1 MCMANVVFVVLV
13 LVRAVWWWWFQGDI
27 FLEPHVFAAE
37 VLNDHDPLLPQAG
50 AANRGHQTP
59 PGALVLRDAGAA
71 SGTGSAR
78 PSMGVAASTVAP
90 VGAAALFEGSAA
102 YLQGSQGGS
111 RRRAQPGGAKKRR
124 TSSRLPGEVDDFLP
138 EQNAAKLVKLE
149 PQDTEE
155 DPNPKDEQVIFLSL
169 RSEIAADIKS
179 CSANLEDKF
188 YKRNSKKFN
197 EFEKKG
203 CDPKDLPFQPEDLKQ
218 QVVDCIKDVVGLER
232 GKSYYMTAYFLR
244 HHQHHH
250 HEQQQQH

>member
-1 MCMANVVFVVLV
+1 MSNLFVVLV

-37 VLNDHDPLLPQAG
+37 VINDHDPLHPQAG
-50 AANRGHQTP
+50 AANRMHQAP
-59 PGALVLRDAGAA
+59 PRALVLRDAGAA

-78 PSMGVAASTVAP
+78 PSRGAAASTVAP

-102 YLQGSQGGS
+102 HLQGSQGGF

-124 TSSRLPGEVDDFLP
+124 ASSRLPGEDDDCLP
-138 EQNAAKLVKLE
+138 EQSLVKACKLE

-155 DPNPKDEQVIFLSL
+155 DPNLKDEQVIFLSL
-169 RSEIAADIKS
+169 RREIAADIKS
-179 CSANLEDKF
+179 TSANLEDKF
-188 YKRNSKKFN
+188 YKRNSKKFS

-203 CDPKDLPFQPEDLKQ
+203 CDSKDLPFQREDLEQ

-232 GKSYYMTAYFLR
+232 GKAYYMAAYFVR

-250 HEQQQQH
+250 HEQQQQQQH